1 MKFSSFLNGAVASVL
16 LAGSLIAGPAKV
28 MIPAAAGGG
37 WDGTGRALIDA
48 MQKSGNMPDGAN
60 ITNKGGAAGTIGLV
74 DFLKDNGNDDAIMVM
89 GMVMV
94 GGIVINKSPV
104 NLEKTTPLARLTT
117 EFEVIAVPAN
127 SPHKNI
133 KDLVEALKKDP
144 GKTAVGGGSAGGTDH
159 ILLGLMAKESGVAVD
174 KINYIPFA
182 GGGEVMPAL
191 AGGKVV
197 AAISGVGEFK
207 PHADA
212 GLIRILAVSSDAR
225 LPLIKDVPT
234 LKESGINISLG
245 NWRGVVGAPGMS
257 DAAKKA
263 WIEKIDKT
271 HKSKEWKE
279 ALTKNGWE
287 DAFLA
292 GEEYH
297 NFLKSE
303 TTRLTGILLDLGL
316 GK

>member
-1 MKFSSFLNGAVASVL
+1 MKFSSFLSGAVASVM
-16 LAGSLIAGPAKV
+16 LAGSLLAGPAKV
-28 MIPAAAGGG
+28 MIPAGAGGG

-48 MQKSGNMPDGAN
+48 MQKSGNLPDGAN
-60 ITNKGGAAGTIGLV
+60 FTNKGGAAGTIGLV
-74 DFLKDNGNDDAIMVM
+74 DFLKDSGNDDALLIT

-94 GGIVINKSPV
+94 GGIVTNKSPV
-104 NLEKTTPLARLTT
+104 NLDKTTPLARLTT

-133 KDLVEALKKDP
+133 KDLVEAFKKDP
-144 GKTAVGGGSAGGTDH
+144 GKTAIGGGSAGGTDH
-159 ILLGLMAKESGVAVD
+159 ILLGLIAKESGVAVD

-182 GGGEVMPAL
+182 GGGEAMPAL

-234 LKESGINISLG
+234 LKESGINITLG

-292 GEEYH
+292 GDDYG